1 MIRSASLKSAQ
12 LVGTR
17 FNLAVSPEQALAN
30 WRSFVLGATVA
41 AVVQMFVF
49 TTAFAGLTGV
59 ATQVCAWAPTVGSIG
74 TALAFIVF
82 IAGIAMIA
90 VGSKQGFG
98 RTIWAILGAV
108 ALFGAT
114 GLFQALTAGTC
125 GQASAG

>member
-1 MIRSASLKSAQ
+1 MVRSASFRSAQ
-12 LVGTR
+12 RLGTQLA
-17 FNLAVSPEQALAN
+17 LAVSPEQALVS
-30 WRSFVLGATVA
+30 WRAFTFGATLA
-41 AVVQMFVF
+41 AVFQMFVASS
-49 TTAFAGLTGV
+49 AFAGLTGV
-59 ATQVCAWAPTVGSIG
+59 ATQVCAWAPTVGAIG

-114 GLFQALTAGTC
+114 GLFQALTAGQC
-125 GQASAG
+125 GQPSA